1 MSKDYDD
8 IIYNLGK
15 MAHTLGQWAMMH
27 YKDKDPEYLQ
37 ACVDLMKQ
45 GSRMI
50 AESGRREVEDL
61 SMTNPYGFGKELNK

>member
-15 MAHTLGQWAMMH
+15 MAHALGQWAMMH
-27 YKDKDPEYLQ
+27 CKDRDPEYLQ
-37 ACVDLMKQ
+37 ACVDLMKE

-50 AESGRREVEDL
+50 AKSSAREVEDL
-61 SMTNPYGFGKELNK
+61 TIERQGK